1 MSNPTKTDLL
11 QVRAEQDIV
20 AVRQRVRQFAVELK
34 FSLVDQTKIIT
45 AASELARNLWI
56 YGGGGEVRL
65 TRVQSGNRLGLRVDF
80 IDQGPGI
87 PNIEEALRDGFTSGH
102 GMGLG
107 LGGAKRLVNEFEL
120 ESKVGEG
127 TRVSITRWK

>member
-1 MSNPTKTDLL
+1 MSIQTKTDKL

-20 AVRQRVRQFAVELK
+20 LVRQRVRQWAVELK
-34 FSLVDQTKIIT
+34 LSLVDQTTMIT

-56 YGGGGEVRL
+56 YGGGGEVTL
-65 TRVQSGNRLGLRVDF
+65 TRVQNGTRAGLRADF
-80 IDQGPGI
+80 IDKGPGI
-87 PNIEEALRDGFTSGH
+87 PNIEEALRDGFTSGS

-107 LGGAKRLVNEFEL
+107 LGGAKRLVNEFEID
-120 ESKVGEG
+120 SKVGEG

>member
-1 MSNPTKTDLL
+1 MSTLTKSDVL

-20 AVRQRVRQFAVELK
+20 LVRQRVRQWAVDLK
-34 FSLVDQTKIIT
+34 LSLVDQTKIIT

-56 YGGGGEVRL
+56 YGGGGEVIL
-65 TRVQSGNRLGLRVDF
+65 SRVQAGTRSGLRVDF
-80 IDQGPGI
+80 VDKGPGI
-87 PNIEEALRDGFTSGH
+87 ANIEEALRDGFTSGS

-107 LGGAKRLVNEFEL
+107 LGGAKRLVNEFEI